1 MKLYQM
7 QEKNRLIQY
16 FVGISPKDF
25 CDRYVKRY
33 NSLITHQE
41 ELVKYK
47 IDYEK
52 DRLLLEQQRREQ
64 HN

>member
-1 MKLYQM
+1 M

-16 FVGISPKDF
+16 FMGISAKDF

-52 DRLLLEQQRREQ
+52 DRLVLERQRQE
-64 HN
+64 HNQRP